1 MLTSDNTLKLKLKKG
16 HPVIGTWSIIS
27 SPVVV
32 EILAL
37 SGFDFLILDMEHG
50 IYDITSLDSCI
61 RACEVAG
68 CSPIVRVPGMCPSA
82 IQSSLDLG
90 AHGIIVP
97 QIDGY
102 DSASKSISMM
112 KFYPDGNRGYNPFT
126 RAGFYEGGNSN
137 QQGKFKNDFN
147 LSSVIIESKSALD
160 EIDLILNIKDLDI
173 VYIGIYDL
181 AVALGYQGD
190 VKDQI
195 LSDILNTLIAKINNA
210 GKAAGIMV
218 RGKEDII
225 NAIHRGVKF
234 LVYSVDT
241 SLLISAGK
249 EAVASFK
256 NATST
261 F

>member
-97 QIDGY
+97 QIDGLCH
-102 DSASKSISMM
+102 SGI
-112 KFYPDGNRGYNPFT
+112 
-126 RAGFYEGGNSN
+126 GNSVECS
-137 QQGKFKNDFN
+137 F
-147 LSSVIIESKSALD
+147 
-160 EIDLILNIKDLDI
+160 
-173 VYIGIYDL
+173 
-181 AVALGYQGD
+181 
-190 VKDQI
+190 
-195 LSDILNTLIAKINNA
+195 
-210 GKAAGIMV
+210 
-218 RGKEDII
+218 
-225 NAIHRGVKF
+225 
-234 LVYSVDT
+234 
-241 SLLISAGK
+241 ISAIQCWIK
-249 EAVASFK
+249 HAVCRPGRIVAIALQF
-256 NATST
+256 
-261 F
+261 